1 MYHYIYKTTSKSG
14 LYYYG
19 RHSTENINDGYVGSG
34 TWVRSIKDK
43 STLSKDIVEMCSSV
57 SELKDRERYYISAHI
72 GNPSCMNYNE
82 NSCGFS
88 SINNPAKSTPK
99 SILSERVSG
108 SKNGMYGKTHSAEY
122 KKHLSETMSGEGN
135 PFYGKRHTEETKKRI
150 SDYRMGTTASEATR
164 AKLSESRRGSKHP
177 QAKLTEEEVTAI
189 YKLAWKGDMKQREIG
204 ALYNIRQ
211 GVVAKIKQGI
221 IWSSLTSG
229 IVL

>member
-57 SELKDRERYYISAHI
+57 SELKNRERYYISEHI
-72 GNPSCMNYNE
+72 GNPSCMNFNE

-99 SILSERVSG
+99 SVLSERVSS
-108 SKNGMYGKTHSAEY
+108 SKNGMYGKTHSVEY
-122 KKHLSETMSGEGN
+122 KKHLSEIMRGEGN
-135 PFYGKRHTEETKKRI
+135 PFYGKSHTEETKKKM
-150 SDYRMGTTASEATR
+150 SDYRMGKPMTEASKTKISEAMG
-164 AKLSESRRGSKHP
+164 GSKHP
-177 QAKLTEEEVTAI
+177 KAKLTEEEVIAI
-189 YKLAWKGDMKQREIG
+189 YKLSWRGDMKQREIA
-204 ALYNIRQ
+204 ALYNTRQ
-211 GVVAKIKQGI
+211 GEVAKIKQGI
-221 IWSSLTSG
+221 TWSSLTNG